1 MIMRQRDN
9 KKKRQKARYWCCR
22 KTFQTGFKRQISN
35 DFNLLSSLHNYTL
48 ADGFLLF
55 DLDQSNI
62 CIEIFKR

>member
-1 MIMRQRDN
+1 MNYNIYHPKEKLLEKNRSGEI
-9 KKKRQKARYWCCR
+9 
-22 KTFQTGFKRQISN
+22 FQTRRNKQISN
-35 DFNLLSSLHNYTL
+35 AFNLLSSLHNYTL